1 MQSVQTSCFSILF
14 KKCDID
20 LSTTIA
26 CPTDSQQVCQLHLP
40 TYKVTQI
47 PVSEVIFVIFRNHFL
62 LVWNRKRMP
71 ILMKLKAVTFMQVVE
86 ILKSIKCINWY
97 TMPIIYY
104 APWVLQ
110 LHLAICLA
118 QSHLE
123 HHRPKRP
130 LQYDTSRSN
139 WAHTFSQIAKLIEPT
154 WDLSV
159 PDGPHV
165 GSMNLAIRDGQWNCM
180 VSVQSFTSKTPRK
193 VHVLII
199 VTWRW
204 IIE

>member
-14 KKCDID
+14 TKCYLD
-20 LSTTIA
+20 LSTTTA

-47 PVSEVIFVIFRNHFL
+47 PVSEVIFVIFRNHFS

-71 ILMKLKAVTFMQVVE
+71 ILMKQKTVTFMQVVE
-86 ILKSIKCINWY
+86 IPKSIKCINWY

-118 QSHLE
+118 QSHLG

-139 WAHTFSQIAKLIEPT
+139 WAHSLSQIAKLMGPT
-154 WDLSV
+154 W
-159 PDGPHV
+159 GPP
-165 GSMNLAIRDGQWNCM
+165 GTYRSRTGPMWNCM
-180 VSVQSFTSKTPRK
+180 VSVQSFTFKTPRK